1 MKTMQ
6 GPSPHAARWRAG
18 FPILVGFGAVAI
30 LLGGLGYW
38 AVKTQLAGAVIA
50 SGMVQVESNR
60 QVVQHPEGGVVG
72 EILARNGDWVD
83 AGDTLLTFDD
93 TLFLSELA
101 IIEGQLTE
109 LMARKARLQAERDQ
123 LPEMTPPAALL
134 VAAAENPETSEQLKG
149 QVRLFRARRSTLKR
163 EREKLAEQVAQF
175 TAEIKGVDAQ
185 LLSLQEE
192 LTLVSEEL
200 GDRES
205 LFERGLIPVSQV
217 SELRRDH
224 ARLRGAIGELTA
236 RVAQIRGSIAGVE
249 IEILQLATRRG
260 EVAITDLRDLEAR
273 EIELSQRRFALIER
287 LSRLNVR
294 TPVSGVVFDSQVFA
308 LQSVVRPGEPI
319 MYVIPQDQPLV
330 IAARV
335 DPIDVDQVFM
345 GQEAVLKFSGLDQ
358 RTTPEI
364 AGLVT
369 ALSADAITDQ
379 ATGQTYF
386 GVELTPQENELTKLG
401 DQALLPGMP
410 VEVFIR
416 TTDRTPLSY
425 LTSPLMDYFDRAM
438 RG

>member
-1 MKTMQ
+1 MQ
-6 GPSPHAARWRAG
+6 ATKPQSNPWRARL
-18 FPILVGFGAVAI
+18 PILIGLLAIAI
-30 LLGGLGYW
+30 LVGGLGYW
-38 AVKTQLAGAVIA
+38 AVRTQLAGAVIA

-60 QVVQHPEGGVVG
+60 QVIQHPDGGVVG
-72 EILARNGDWVD
+72 EILARNGDRVD

-93 TLFLSELA
+93 TLFRSELA
-101 IIEGQLTE
+101 IIDGQLNE

-123 LPEMTPPAALL
+123 QPEMSPPERLL
-134 VAAAENPETSEQLKG
+134 ESATMNPEVSEQLNG
-149 QVRLFRARRSTLKR
+149 QIRLFEARRSTLSR
-163 EREKLAEQVAQF
+163 EAEKLEEQVAQF
-175 TAEIKGVDAQ
+175 SAEIEGLDAQ
-185 LLSLQEE
+185 LASLQEE

-200 GDRES
+200 ADRES

-217 SELRRDH
+217 SELRRDR
-224 ARLRGAIGELTA
+224 ARLTGEIGELTA
-236 RVAQIRGSIAGVE
+236 RVAQVRGSIAGVE
-249 IEILQLATRRG
+249 IEIIQLTTRRS
-260 EVAITDLRDLEAR
+260 EEAITELRDLDAR
-273 EIELSQRRFALIER
+273 EIELSERKFALIEQ

-294 TPVSGVVFDSQVFA
+294 APVSGVVFDSQVFA

-345 GQEAVLKFSGLDQ
+345 GQEAMLKFSGLDQ

-364 AGLVT
+364 SGLVT

-379 ATGQTYF
+379 ATGQNYF
-386 GVELTPQENELTKLG
+386 GVELMPQEDELVNLG
-401 DQALLPGMP
+401 DQILVPGMP

-425 LTSPLMDYFDRAM
+425 LTSPLMDYFNRAM

>member
-1 MKTMQ
+1 M
-6 GPSPHAARWRAG
+6 HAAQRQSKPWHARL
-18 FPILVGFGAVAI
+18 PILVGLFAI
-30 LLGGLGYW
+30 VVLVGGLGYW
-38 AVKTQLAGAVIA
+38 AVRTQLAGAVIA

-60 QVVQHPEGGVVG
+60 QVIQHPDGGVVG
-72 EILARNGDWVD
+72 QILARNGDRVM

-93 TLFLSELA
+93 TLFRSELA
-101 IIEGQLTE
+101 IIDGQLSE

-123 LPEMTPPAALL
+123 LPEMSPPEALL
-134 VAAAENPETSEQLKG
+134 AAAADNPDVSEQLRG
-149 QVRLFRARRSTLKR
+149 QIRLFDARRSTLAR
-163 EREKLAEQVAQF
+163 EAEKLEEQVAQF
-175 TAEIKGVDAQ
+175 SAEIEGLGAQ
-185 LLSLQEE
+185 LVSLQEE

-200 GDRES
+200 ADRES

-217 SELRRDH
+217 SELRRDR
-224 ARLRGAIGELTA
+224 ARLTGEIGELTA
-236 RVAQIRGSIAGVE
+236 RVAQVRGSIAGVE
-249 IEILQLATRRG
+249 IEIIQLTSRRS
-260 EVAITDLRDLEAR
+260 EEAITDLRDLEAR
-273 EIELSQRRFALIER
+273 EIELSERKFALIEQ

-294 TPVSGVVFDSQVFA
+294 SPVNGVVFDSQVFA

-364 AGLVT
+364 SGLVT
-369 ALSADAITDQ
+369 SLSADAITDQ
-379 ATGQTYF
+379 ATGQNYF
-386 GVELTPQENELTKLG
+386 GVELAPQEDELMNLG
-401 DQALLPGMP
+401 DQVLVPGMP

-438 RG
+438 RS

>member
-1 MKTMQ
+1 MQ
-6 GPSPHAARWRAG
+6 AATPQPNPWRARL
-18 FPILVGFGAVAI
+18 PILVGFVAI
-30 LLGGLGYW
+30 AVLVGGLGYW
-38 AVKTQLAGAVIA
+38 AVRTQLAGAVIA

-60 QVVQHPEGGVVG
+60 QVIQHPDGGVVG

-93 TLFLSELA
+93 TLFRSELA
-101 IIEGQLTE
+101 IIDGQLSE

-123 LPEMTPPAALL
+123 LSEMSPPTSLL
-134 VAAAENPETSEQLKG
+134 TAAANSPEVSEQVDG
-149 QVRLFRARRSTLKR
+149 QFRLFRARRSTLAR
-163 EREKLAEQVAQF
+163 EAEKLEEQAAQF
-175 TAEIKGVDAQ
+175 SAEIDGLEAQ
-185 LLSLQEE
+185 LESLQEE

-200 GDRES
+200 ADRES

-217 SELRRDH
+217 SELRRDR
-224 ARLRGAIGELTA
+224 ARLTGEIGELTA
-236 RVAQIRGSIAGVE
+236 RVAQVRGSIAGVE
-249 IEILQLATRRG
+249 IEIIQLSTRRS
-260 EVAITDLRDLEAR
+260 EEAITDLRDLEAR
-273 EIELSQRRFALIER
+273 EIELSERKFALIEQ

-294 TPVSGVVFDSQVFA
+294 SPVSGVVFDSQVFA

-364 AGLVT
+364 SGLVT

-379 ATGQTYF
+379 ATGQNYF
-386 GVELTPQENELTKLG
+386 DVELIPREDELTNLG
-401 DQALLPGMP
+401 DQVLLPGMP

-425 LTSPLMDYFDRAM
+425 LTSPLMDYFDRSM